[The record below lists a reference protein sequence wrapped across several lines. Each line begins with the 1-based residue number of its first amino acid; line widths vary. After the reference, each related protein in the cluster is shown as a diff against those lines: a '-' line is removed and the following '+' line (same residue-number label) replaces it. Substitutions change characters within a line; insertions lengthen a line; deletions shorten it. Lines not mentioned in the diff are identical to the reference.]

1 MGGGGNLPI
10 GPGVWGFIAAFVLAL
25 ALWLLMRNMN
35 SRMRRMAYRERERLE
50 REALDAGSPDEDRLG
65 TAAADGT
72 SPDRPESPTGTGGDD
87 SPGANGGADANGRPP
102 RS

>member
-1 MGGGGNLPI
+1 MGGSGNLPI

-50 REALDAGSPDEDRLG
+50 REALEAGSPDEDRLG
-65 TAAADGT
+65 TSADGA
-72 SPDRPESPTGTGGDD
+72 SPDGPEGQTGSRGDD
-87 SPGANGGADANGRPP
+87 STDANGGADANGRPP
-102 RS
+102 RG